1 MYVSPT
7 LSEQLLRLHF
17 RGRIGE
23 TTRLGGE
30 MKKRVISNRKKTKK
44 QKNKKRLGANNNY
57 DGNSKLKLL
66 YTS

>member
-44 QKNKKRLGANNNY
+44 TKKTKKRWEQIIIMMEIP
-57 DGNSKLKLL
+57 S
-66 YTS
+66 